1 MFTKWTLLAKGAT
14 CFCYTVSVMNNGLFI
29 ERIFELLS
37 AVCFRC
43 YFIQVNSLREK
54 YGGGGYVSKETVVLR
69 RWGKGGGRGGYT
81 KIIWFYRLS

>member
-37 AVCFRC
+37 PFVFVAPLFKLTR
-43 YFIQVNSLREK
+43 LEK
-54 YGGGGYVSKETVVLR
+54 S
-69 RWGKGGGRGGYT
+69 KGGGVC
-81 KIIWFYRLS
+81 F

>member
-54 YGGGGYVSKETVVLR
+54 YGGGMFLKKLWCCV
-69 RWGKGGGRGGYT
+69 GGVRGEGGVG
-81 KIIWFYRLS
+81 IPR

>member
-54 YGGGGYVSKETVVLR
+54 YGGGGMFLKKLWCCV
-69 RWGKGGGRGGYT
+69 GGVRGEGGVG
-81 KIIWFYRLS
+81 IPR